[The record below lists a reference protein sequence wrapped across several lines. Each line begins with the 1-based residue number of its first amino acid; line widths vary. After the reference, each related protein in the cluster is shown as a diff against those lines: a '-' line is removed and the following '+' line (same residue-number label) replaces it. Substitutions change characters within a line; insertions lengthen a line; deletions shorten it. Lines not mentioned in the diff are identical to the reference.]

1 MAMLKLS
8 GFTPEDFA
16 EVHPGGVLGKKL
28 LMRVSDLMAS
38 ATLPL
43 LPLETPVTDAVQ
55 EMTAHRGICL
65 AVDSGGRLRGVFV
78 YGDLGRLMKTR
89 PDLRDLRLS
98 EVMTGN
104 PAVCSPGDLV
114 ALAVQ
119 RMEEMGITSIV
130 AVDAGGV
137 PMGIL
142 YLHDALTLGF

>member
-1 MAMLKLS
+1 
-8 GFTPEDFA
+8 
-16 EVHPGGVLGKKL
+16 
-28 LMRVSDLMAS
+28 MRVSDLMECAS
-38 ATLPL
+38 LPL
-43 LPLETPVTDAVQ
+43 LPLDTPVTDALQ

-65 AVDSGGRLRGVFV
+65 AVDQRNRLMGVFV
-78 YGDLGRLMKTR
+78 YGDLGRLMKTA
-89 PDLRDLRLS
+89 PDLRGLSLS

-104 PAVCSPGDLV
+104 PAVCSPDDLV

-130 AVDAGGV
+130 AVDDKGI